1 MKKIIYYLLVIFVVF
16 ISCFSCVTYSQN
28 IDDSV
33 TDMELLKYY
42 GVTPLFLS
50 VHIEIWMWNADDQI
64 MNSYSSLL
72 QNMKYYADV
81 DVIQYLKKSINPE
94 LSLNNFLSKTQNVL
108 NNANAFISYLAT
120 VKQNQVQNKTKCDD
134 LKEAVDKNFSLALK
148 DFDAAKMEKYL
159 FSSIE
164 NEKCSVEARITYNA
178 YDKMESQVKY
188 YYNILQNK
196 YDYFFGNK
204 YDIIQL
210 MNN

>member
-1 MKKIIYYLLVIFVVF
+1 MISLLLLPWFFWI
-16 ISCFSCVTYSQN
+16 TYSQD

-33 TDMELLKYY
+33 MDMEFFKYY
-42 GVTPLFLS
+42 GIVPLLLG
-50 VHIEIWMWNADDQI
+50 VHKEIWMWYAESDV

-72 QNMKYYADV
+72 QNMKYYSDMDV
-81 DVIQYLKKSINPE
+81 LQYLKKSINPE
-94 LSLNNFLSKTQNVL
+94 SSLNNFLSKTQSLL
-108 NNANAFISYLAT
+108 NSSNAFILYASN
-120 VKQNQVQNKTKCDD
+120 VKNEQVQNKTKCDTN
-134 LKEAVDKNFSLALK
+134 KETVDKNFALALK

-159 FSSIE
+159 SSSIE
-164 NEKCSVEARITYNA
+164 DEKCSVEARIVYNA

-210 MNN
+210 LKK

>member
-178 YDKMESQVKY
+178 YDKMESQVK
-188 YYNILQNK
+188 L
-196 YDYFFGNK
+196 
-204 YDIIQL
+204 IIFL
-210 MNN
+210 VTNMI

>member
-1 MKKIIYYLLVIFVVF
+1 
-16 ISCFSCVTYSQN
+16 
-28 IDDSV
+28 
-33 TDMELLKYY
+33 
-42 GVTPLFLS
+42 
-50 VHIEIWMWNADDQI
+50 

-72 QNMKYYADV
+72 QNIKYYADV
-81 DVIQYLKKSINPE
+81 DVIQYLKKSIKPE
-94 LSLNNFLSKTQNVL
+94 SSLNNFLNKTQNVL
-108 NNANAFISYLAT
+108 NNANAFIIYIDGL
-120 VKQNQVQNKTKCDD
+120 KKDQVQNKSKCDN
-134 LKEAVDKNFSLALK
+134 LKETMDKNFSLALK
-148 DFDAAKMEKYL
+148 DFDAAKMESYL
-159 FSSIE
+159 LTSIE

>member
-1 MKKIIYYLLVIFVVF
+1 
-16 ISCFSCVTYSQN
+16 
-28 IDDSV
+28 
-33 TDMELLKYY
+33 
-42 GVTPLFLS
+42 
-50 VHIEIWMWNADDQI
+50 

-94 LSLNNFLSKTQNVL
+94 LSLNNYLSKMRNTL
-108 NNANAFISYLAT
+108 SNANAFIAYLENI
-120 VKQNQVQNKTKCDD
+120 KKDQVQNKSKCDN
-134 LKEAVDKNFSLALK
+134 LKETVDKNFSLALK
-148 DFDAAKMEKYL
+148 DFDSARMEKYL
-159 FSSIE
+159 LTSIE

-178 YDKMESQVKY
+178 YEKMETQVKY

-204 YDIIQL
+204 YDLVKL